1 MTKRSLDLKA
11 TDVAP
16 VNLLVPISLRCVP
29 SELNRCIPLLSAT
42 ATFPDVSSIA
52 ILLGQSSCPRPFP
65 SEPKEKRIFIMIWS
79 HMNTPWTTSQ

>member
-1 MTKRSLDLKA
+1 MWCRQVFVGDIFYKFITFGIEILSEAMTKRSLDLVKA

-29 SELNRCIPLLSAT
+29 SELNRCTPLLSAT

-52 ILLGQSSCPRPFP
+52 ILFG
-65 SEPKEKRIFIMIWS
+65 
-79 HMNTPWTTSQ
+79 